1 MPPFSLAENQH
12 RSRLADDEKKKP
24 PTPAPAPP
32 SETPRKRPSKNSKL
46 TSCGE
51 LSQIPHVKSIAAPAA
66 RLSRSELSAA
76 SCASESAART
86 CSRISPGN
94 VSGVTG
100 ILNRPSTRTSFTGAA
115 VTDGAGGAVK
125 ASSSSFRNRIN
136 SPRSL
141 SRSASAASRICRSA
155 ANWHSRS
162 PAFRSA
168 SAFAAS
174 SAADSART
182 VRTSASSARMRP
194 SPDPATEAQ
203 VGVSG
208 AFKPKNDNTSSP
220 PTAFVFGNG
229 FISPT
234 WALFLNIPLE
244 SCEKSVFPMISVFK
258 NRLPHR
264 GLLRRE
270 EESRTGQH

>member
-24 PTPAPAPP
+24 PTPAPASP

-51 LSQIPHVKSIAAPAA
+51 LSQIPHMKSIAAP
-66 RLSRSELSAA
+66 
-76 SCASESAART
+76 
-86 CSRISPGN
+86 
-94 VSGVTG
+94 
-100 ILNRPSTRTSFTGAA
+100 
-115 VTDGAGGAVK
+115 
-125 ASSSSFRNRIN
+125 
-136 SPRSL
+136 
-141 SRSASAASRICRSA
+141 AASRICRSA

-182 VRTSASSARMRP
+182 ARTSASSARMRP